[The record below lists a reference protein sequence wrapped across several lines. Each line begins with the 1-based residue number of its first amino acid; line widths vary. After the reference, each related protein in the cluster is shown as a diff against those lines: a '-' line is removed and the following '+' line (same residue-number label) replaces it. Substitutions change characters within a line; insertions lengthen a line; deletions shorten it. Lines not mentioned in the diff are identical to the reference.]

1 MRLTIP
7 AMSVIIKTL
16 AFGDIPAGLFFVYRE
31 AWEKIK
37 AVINDKYGTDESAEY
52 IYGKTFGAARVSNE
66 IVNTAV
72 EVWQNPSP
80 EIINFV
86 RAAGSYA
93 VLTFLQKWVDA
104 ASNLVFVVIDG
115 AKAQPVSARRIHV
128 YESIRDAYEGFCPT
142 EDGSIYA
149 VKTIMALTPSLEN
162 DEPETE
168 PKDELET
175 KPEDEHQDESETESK
190 DEPKNNKLGYSSD
203 EMDELDKID
212 IHFRDER
219 KEPAKKKLVKR
230 VPVKGTDIP
239 RNKVTNALLFFSY
252 MLVMDER
259 GYREKYAT
267 MDARDLADKQC
278 SVVRKLGK
286 EHGGSPERY
295 IRALGQFIWKHTLT
309 GSDKDKIR
317 EDFREWKK
325 TV

>member
-1 MRLTIP
+1 
-7 AMSVIIKTL
+7 MSVIIKTL
-16 AFGDIPAGLFFVYRE
+16 AFEHIPAGLFFIYRE
-31 AWEKIK
+31 TWEKIK
-37 AVINDKYGTDESAEY
+37 AVINDKYGTGASAKY
-52 IYGKTFGAARVSNE
+52 VCGKMPGACSQFANE
-66 IVNTAV
+66 IVNTAI
-72 EVWQNPSP
+72 EVWQDPSP

-86 RAAGSYA
+86 RAVGSYA

-115 AKAQPVSARRIHV
+115 ANTQPVSARRIHV

-142 EDGSIYA
+142 ENGSIYA
-149 VKTIMALTPSLEN
+149 IKTIMALTPSLEK
-162 DEPETE
+162 DGPETE
-168 PKDELET
+168 PENELE
-175 KPEDEHQDESETESK
+175 DDHQDESETESK
-190 DEPKNNKLGYSSD
+190 DKPKNNKLGYSLD

-212 IHFRDER
+212 MHFRDER
-219 KEPAKKKLVKR
+219 KEPAKKKPVKR
-230 VPVKGTDIP
+230 VPVKEANTL

-278 SVVRKLGK
+278 SVVRELGK
-286 EHGGSPERY
+286 EHDGSPDRY

-325 TV
+325 TQ